1 MVNLELYKIFVTV
14 AKEENIT
21 KASEKLNLTQP
32 AVTKHMKN
40 LESILETKLFIRN
53 NHGIKLTNRE
63 WNCIK
68 I

>member
-32 AVTKHMKN
+32 AVTKHMY
-40 LESILETKLFIRN
+40 IRN
-53 NHGIKLTNRE
+53 
-63 WNCIK
+63 K
-68 I
+68 IIHKK